1 MSNDVAKIP
10 QNKYNLWELVAN
22 GLINEDDVSDKGVLL
37 PTLDIIKL
45 IPKIKDEKDEKDDQ
59 NIYINKNPVYNTDNN
74 KSNNVCVICLS
85 REKKYATTP
94 CRHFCLCEL
103 CCKKIDKCPI
113 CRKKNIGLI
122 RIYN

>member
-1 MSNDVAKIP
+1 MSDNLAKVP

-22 GLINEDDVSDKGVLL
+22 GLLNENDVSDKGVVL

-45 IPKIKDEKDEKDDQ
+45 IPKIKNKKDDKK
-59 NIYINKNPVYNTDNN
+59 IYINKTPVYNIDDD
-74 KSNNVCVICLS
+74 KPKNVCVICLS
-85 REKKYATTP
+85 REKRYATTP

-113 CRKKNIGLI
+113 CRKKNIGLM